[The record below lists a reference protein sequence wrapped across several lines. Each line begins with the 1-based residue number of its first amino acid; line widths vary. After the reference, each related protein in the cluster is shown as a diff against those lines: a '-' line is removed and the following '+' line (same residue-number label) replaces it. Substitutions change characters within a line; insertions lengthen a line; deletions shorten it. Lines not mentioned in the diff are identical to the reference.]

1 MKAKVASL
9 LGLSEGL
16 KFSVRLPYSTRF
28 EVCLSSESS
37 SLVYSYALFH
47 TEPQDLKCAYQVNLH
62 HWYIAMHC
70 FIQRGKKG
78 GKSHL
83 KPKFSPPPKRKSA
96 IIIIYYCKKLKVN
109 FFLKFLQNHFRSF
122 NGKVVHIGIAV
133 KC

>member
-9 LGLSEGL
+9 LGFSEGL
-16 KFSVRLPYSTRF
+16 KFSVRLPDSTRF

-70 FIQRGKKG
+70 FIRGGGGRKG
-78 GKSHL
+78 GNPTPSQS
-83 KPKFSPPPKRKSA
+83 SPPPPPPPKE
-96 IIIIYYCKKLKVN
+96 N
-109 FFLKFLQNHFRSF
+109 LQLLLLF
-122 NGKVVHIGIAV
+122 NIA
-133 KC
+133 KN